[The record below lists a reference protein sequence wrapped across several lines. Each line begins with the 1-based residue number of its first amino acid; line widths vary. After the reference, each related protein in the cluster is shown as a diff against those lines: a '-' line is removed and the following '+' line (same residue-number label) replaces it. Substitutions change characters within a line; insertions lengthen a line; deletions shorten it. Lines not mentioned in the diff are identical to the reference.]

1 MPTRAKRTRIC
12 SSPSSGEA
20 GVIRQLPPKEPE
32 QSNCRFAAFGNV
44 VSSVKP
50 SREEARRDH
59 ARPAILTVSSP
70 EIVFMEP
77 AAAQVDQF
85 LDECYFCQK
94 RIPQNADVFM
104 YGLFGAFCSEVCR
117 FQQIYKD
124 KVAEQALV
132 KSTRTAIN
140 GTKSNVNGS

>member
-1 MPTRAKRTRIC
+1 MPTPAKRTRIC

-20 GVIRQLPPKEPE
+20 GVIRQLPPKAPE
-32 QSNCRFAAFGNV
+32 RSDRRFAAFGNV

-50 SREEARRDH
+50 SPEEERREH

-70 EIVFMEP
+70 EFVSMEP

-94 RIPQNADVFM
+94 RIPHNAEVFM

-124 KVAEQALV
+124 TVAEQALV
-132 KSTRTAIN
+132 KSTRTTVN